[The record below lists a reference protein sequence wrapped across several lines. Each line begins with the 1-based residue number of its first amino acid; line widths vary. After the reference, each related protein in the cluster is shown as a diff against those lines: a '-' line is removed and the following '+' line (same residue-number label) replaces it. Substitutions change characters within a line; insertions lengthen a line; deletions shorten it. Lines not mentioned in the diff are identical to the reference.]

1 MTEESIIKE
10 LTLHCRNAPL
20 QNGIGD
26 DCALIADQQV
36 VSTDTMVEGVHFDDR
51 LSAEDIGWK
60 LVAVNASDVASM
72 GRAPNWATLN
82 LSVPEGIAPQWIAS
96 FARGMRMALSTWSIA
111 LVGGD
116 VVRTKGPIVA
126 SMTMGGIGRT
136 KPIWRSGAEIG
147 NAIFVTGNLGEAAA
161 GFFEKNNE
169 EGLQWLRRPHPPIE
183 VAVNL
188 GSIGIPTAMMDL
200 SDGLHKDLLRLCEA
214 SDVGAYINAD
224 LIHKGPAL
232 SHINDPLAY
241 QTSFGEDYE
250 FLFTANPDMEKL
262 IRQVSRRYRVRVTQI
277 GKIISTPTEGPRAY
291 IQGKDW
297 PKPLFQH
304 FSK

>member
-1 MTEESIIKE
+1 MKEELIIKE
-10 LTLHCRNAPL
+10 LTLQCRKAPL

-60 LVAVNASDVASM
+60 LVAVNASDIASM
-72 GRAPNWATLN
+72 GRAPTWATLN
-82 LSVPEGIAPQWIAS
+82 ISVPESIKPQWIES
-96 FARGMRMALSTWSIA
+96 FSRGIRMAMSTWSIS

-116 VVRTKGPIVA
+116 VVRTSGPIVV

-136 KPIWRSGAEIG
+136 KPIWRSGAEVG
-147 NAIFVTGNLGEAAA
+147 NGVFVTGNLGEAAA

-169 EGLQWLRRPHPPIE
+169 EGLRWLRRPHPPIE
-183 VAVNL
+183 LAVNL
-188 GSIGIPTAMMDL
+188 GTIGITTAMMDI
-200 SDGLHKDLLRLCEA
+200 SYVLHKDLLRLCEA
-214 SDVGAYINAD
+214 SDVGAYIDSD

-232 SHINDPLAY
+232 SHIEEPLAY
-241 QTSFGEDYE
+241 QTSFGDDYE
-250 FLFTANPDMEKL
+250 FLFTANPDMEQL
-262 IRQVSRRYRVRVTQI
+262 IRQVARRYRVRVTQI
-277 GKIISTPTEGPRAY
+277 GKIIATPKKGPRAY